1 MIGDLGGARAT
12 LARVT
17 TRPFAR
23 LLLAA
28 LALLPACSR
37 GNAPAP
43 APTPPAARARN
54 VVLIVIDTLRADHLG
69 AYGHARAT
77 SPRID
82 AFARESAVFERAYS
96 HSPWTMPSVASMFT
110 SLEPKDHGIAD
121 WKQPLD
127 RGLLTLAEVLQARG
141 FRTEGYVSHGVLSR
155 LYQFDQGFDVY
166 DASVVE
172 GRLPREITTAREV
185 TDLALQALERP
196 LPEPFFLWVH
206 YFDPHDAYLKH
217 DGHDF
222 GERPIDLHLR
232 GLEALVVRDP
242 GGAELVAHR
251 KSCLDAFYRRS
262 DVDRAFDTRRA
273 ACAHARSDRRTSV
286 VHPEF
291 RSDFF
296 GGSGDSFGICGQ
308 SDQGSVRFDFV
319 HRRADHRA
327 AQVLRRRHDPLF
339 RQLHPQRRRA
349 RRPDRPQRCRQ
360 DDVLQRDDRRLH
372 PDRGHDPLQ
381 GPARRTSDD
390 VFPRPEREQPRIQVL
405 QGHDRPGDQRCA
417 QRGLQQGRRRTGGL
431 GTVRIG
437 PFPVR
442 PVGAGRRGVRPLA
455 AARASGSTTFVAT

>member
-127 RGLLTLAEVLQARG
+127 RGLLTLAEVLKARG

-222 GERPIDLHLR
+222 GERPIDRYDSEIAYTDVHVGRLLDALARRGLADSTVVALLADHGEGFGAHRHLQHTVTLFEELIRIPFVLRVPGVPGQRVRDVVRAVDLAPTLLSLLGLPAPPEFKGQPVELR
-232 GLEALVVRDP
+232 GSRFRAEPARAVVAETQRFADLRALRVGRFKLIQDRAAGRARLFDLEQDPDEQRNLAKQRPDVVERLQAL
-242 GGAELVAHR
+242 
-251 KSCLDAFYRRS
+251 LDAHYAGGTWSAPRR
-262 DVDRAFDTRRA
+262 DLPPDLERDL
-273 ACAHARSDRRTSV
+273 RSL
-286 VHPEF
+286 
-291 RSDFF
+291 
-296 GGSGDSFGICGQ
+296 GY
-308 SDQGSVRFDFV
+308 
-319 HRRADHRA
+319 
-327 AQVLRRRHDPLF
+327 
-339 RQLHPQRRRA
+339 
-349 RRPDRPQRCRQ
+349 
-360 DDVLQRDDRRLH
+360 
-372 PDRGHDPLQ
+372 
-381 GPARRTSDD
+381 
-390 VFPRPEREQPRIQVL
+390 IQ
-405 QGHDRPGDQRCA
+405 
-417 QRGLQQGRRRTGGL
+417 
-431 GTVRIG
+431 
-437 PFPVR
+437 
-442 PVGAGRRGVRPLA
+442 
-455 AARASGSTTFVAT
+455 